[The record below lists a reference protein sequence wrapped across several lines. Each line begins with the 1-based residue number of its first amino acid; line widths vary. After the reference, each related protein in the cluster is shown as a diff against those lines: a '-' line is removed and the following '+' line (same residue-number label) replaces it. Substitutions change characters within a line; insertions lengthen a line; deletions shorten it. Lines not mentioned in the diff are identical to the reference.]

1 MEEKYKPDSNC
12 FASATVIIFFPSLRD
27 ELKMFL
33 SFVFLNTSKDGG
45 RCNEVYL
52 RIDVNFF
59 LFFLYVG
66 TSGSRTP
73 DDDLDPSRR
82 ITSPRSSNENLAVDD
97 KANVPSDLAD
107 LMSRRSSSH
116 SVTPSFISDFPDS
129 DSLLPDLSDTAKPGK
144 VDNSESIAMLDKDPR
159 LAHIQ
164 SESPDSRVRS
174 FSSDPDAARPRPRTL
189 GLLKRNS
196 DLPGSVPRVDVSD
209 TGFFPIGMKSSA
221 SDTNLNKDPYAI
233 EEEVPFVL
241 ASKGVDSSLSPDD
254 SLLTDDLVSFEK
266 GSISDE
272 EKETVEDDAAIT
284 RIDISEVF
292 PPTEDGLDHKGARC
306 EETHTPIQSP
316 LIESTINVPPP
327 SKKRPPPVSVKP
339 ARSPTVEERDFA
351 LSESLSPEEAPKVGS
366 RELIVPVMAALQER
380 RASTPDCSTSQS
392 STDTKVPDRGE
403 SPSTEKVGGSDEKR
417 SEARP
422 MTRSAYTTRISVR
435 DRLQQY
441 ENNRPGKVDSGRKQ
455 SSSELFNPNPVSSR
469 KEMFE
474 QKERG
479 LYKRVGDMGVRKPR
493 SDSGSGSGSSS
504 GSPKLSRKLLNNSDD
519 KSSTFGAKSPLSG
532 SPKLPRRPLNDN
544 MDGNSAERT
553 KPVEQEKQA
562 EPPRRERKNQS
573 GKSDHPRS
581 LVPDNL
587 EKRDALKLDLH
598 DGEKETLSRREIDI
612 PLDHEEMNGRHRPR
626 RSPNSSPR
634 GSRTNVVRSTFPDVS
649 NDEEREPQFV

>member
-1 MEEKYKPDSNC
+1 MAGVVIRSIREWMI
-12 FASATVIIFFPSLRD
+12 IIFIF
-27 ELKMFL
+27 
-33 SFVFLNTSKDGG
+33 
-45 RCNEVYL
+45 
-52 RIDVNFF
+52 I
-59 LFFLYVG
+59 LFFLYIG

-82 ITSPRSSNENLAVDD
+82 ISSPRSSNENLAVDD

-116 SVTPSFISDFPDS
+116 SVVPSVISDFPDS
-129 DSLLPDLSDTAKPGK
+129 DSLLPDLSDTVKPGK
-144 VDNSESIAMLDKDPR
+144 VDNSESIGKPDKDPR
-159 LAHIQ
+159 LADIQ
-164 SESPDSRVRS
+164 SESPDSRVRT
-174 FSSDPDAARPRPRTL
+174 FSGDADAARPRPRTL

-196 DLPGSVPRVDVSD
+196 DLPGRVQRVDVLD
-209 TGFFPIGMKSSA
+209 TGFFPIGMKSSL
-221 SDTNLNKDPYAI
+221 SDTNLNRDPYAI
-233 EEEVPFVL
+233 EEEAPFVL
-241 ASKGVDSSLSPDD
+241 ASKDVDSSVSPDD

-272 EKETVEDDAAIT
+272 ERETVEDDAAIT
-284 RIDISEVF
+284 RIDISEV
-292 PPTEDGLDHKGARC
+292 PPPAEDGVDHKDTLC

-316 LIESTINVPPP
+316 LIESTINTLSPR
-327 SKKRPPPVSVKP
+327 KQRPPPVSVKP
-339 ARSPTVEERDFA
+339 ARSPTVEKRDFA
-351 LSESLSPEEAPKVGS
+351 PSESPSPEEAPKVGS
-366 RELIVPVMAALQER
+366 RELIVPVMTALQER

-392 STDTKVPDRGE
+392 STDTKVPDRAE
-403 SPSTEKVGGSDEKR
+403 SPSAEKVGGSDEKR
-417 SEARP
+417 SEAKP

-455 SSSELFNPNPVSSR
+455 SASELFNPNPVSSR

-532 SPKLPRRPLNDN
+532 SPKLPRRRLNDN
-544 MDGNSAERT
+544 MDGNSAEKT

-562 EPPRRERKNQS
+562 EPRRRERRDQS

-598 DGEKETLSRREIDI
+598 DGEKETLSPREIDI
-612 PLDHEEMNGRHRPR
+612 PLDHEEMNDRHRPR
-626 RSPNSSPR
+626 KSPNSSPR
-634 GSRTNVVRSTFPDVS
+634 SSRTNVGRSPFPDVS